1 MLIMRK
7 KQEAINLAPFK
18 IERFYDGAEVFWL
31 VEHIS
36 DGICHVCETRE
47 EAIAERNRL
56 NSSSGLDQL
65 GI

>member
-31 VEHIS
+31 VEHTS
-36 DGICHVCETRE
+36 DSICHVCETRE
-47 EAIAERNRL
+47 EAVAERNRL
-56 NSSSGLDQL
+56 NSSYGLDQL